1 MPIPYI
7 KNPFGAKYVLGN
19 VSAFLIEIT
28 AADISASTNYH
39 TFFVIATAGCKV
51 YWGDGA
57 SSNLSS
63 GWNSCSHTY
72 SHAGSYL
79 IQIKGIHTR
88 FFHGPSATAQ
98 KVVLGIKL
106 YSGITSCLS
115 TFRVCVHP
123 DFHLADGFKTHAG
136 ITDMGYFFQ
145 GITGN
150 RFRLVDGVIPYPQTI
165 NLNSFASGCIGTS
178 FTSLP
183 SSFSIPSTCLSN
195 NAIFDGDVNL
205 TADITNLFPIW
216 VSGASVT
223 LSDAFRVTKVT
234 GTAPADKLWN
244 RSDITWTN
252 IRAFGNCTN
261 LSNYAA
267 IPAAWK

>member
-1 MPIPYI
+1 MFST
-7 KNPFGAKYVLGN
+7 KENPLCLIHLDD
-19 VSAFLIEIT
+19 VSAFKIEIT
-28 AADISASTNYH
+28 AAQVSAGTAYH
-39 TFFVIATAGCKV
+39 TFFVDGAAAGCKV

-88 FFHGPSATAQ
+88 FSHGPSATAQ

-106 YSGITSCLS
+106 YSGITSCLG

-136 ITDMGYFFQ
+136 ITDMSYFFA

-150 RFRLVDGVIPYPQTI
+150 LFKLVKGVIPQPQTTS
-165 NLNSFASGCIGTS
+165 LNSFASGCSGTS

-183 SSFSIPSTCLSN
+183 DGFLFPPACKTN
-195 NAIFDGDVNL
+195 NAVFYGCLNL
-205 TADITNLFPIW
+205 AADITNRFPIYD
-216 VSGASVT
+216 SGSSVT
-223 LSDAFRVTKVT
+223 FSEAFQNTKVT

-267 IPAAWK
+267 IPSGWK